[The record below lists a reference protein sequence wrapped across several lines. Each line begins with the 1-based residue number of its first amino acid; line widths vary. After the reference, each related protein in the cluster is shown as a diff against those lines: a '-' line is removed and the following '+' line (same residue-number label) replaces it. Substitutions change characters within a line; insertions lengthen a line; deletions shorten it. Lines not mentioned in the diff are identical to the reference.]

1 MATHSDRGAWW
12 ATIHTVAESDTTEV
26 TSHTHVLY
34 DIRICKS
41 ITGNLKEEN
50 EETIFLCRIYFL
62 ATQTHNQ
69 F

>member
-12 ATIHTVAESDTTEV
+12 AMIHTVTESDTTEV

-41 ITGNLKEEN
+41 ITGNLEVRKMRKVFYVEF
-50 EETIFLCRIYFL
+50 TF
-62 ATQTHNQ
+62 
-69 F
+69 